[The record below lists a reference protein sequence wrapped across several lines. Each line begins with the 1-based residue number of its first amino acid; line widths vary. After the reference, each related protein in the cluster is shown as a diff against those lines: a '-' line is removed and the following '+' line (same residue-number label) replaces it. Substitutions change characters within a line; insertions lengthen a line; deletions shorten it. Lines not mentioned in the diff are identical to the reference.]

1 VATHEEALIEAR
13 ERAEYTFTLE
23 TEGLLEESATA
34 AAISVVDQD
43 GTAMIVE
50 VGAGPN
56 GVFASVA
63 GFANEEPAELHVFAS
78 DNTAMLI
85 VDKEE

>member
-1 VATHEEALIEAR
+1 
-13 ERAEYTFTLE
+13 
-23 TEGLLEESATA
+23 
-34 AAISVVDQD
+34 VDQD

>member
-1 VATHEEALIEAR
+1 LNTHEEALQEAQD
-13 ERAEYTFTLE
+13 RAEYFFKLRTDGDLDE
-23 TEGLLEESATA
+23 AVTA
-34 AAISVVDQD
+34 AAVSVVDPD

-56 GVFASVA
+56 GVYASVS
-63 GFANEEPAELHVFAS
+63 GFINDEPAEIHVFAS